1 MMLRG
6 KLALITGATAGIGQ
20 AIAEV
25 FAREGARLILTGRR
39 EARLKNLAVGLAE
52 QFGTD
57 SFVLPLDISSREQ
70 VHTALSTLPLEFQDI
85 NILVNNAGLARGVE
99 KIQDGNPTEWDE
111 VLQTN
116 IHGLL
121 YVTRAI
127 LPGMIRRGGGDI
139 LNIGSIAGHEVYPG
153 GAVYNASK
161 FAVDAL
167 TKGMRIDTVD
177 LPIRISSID
186 PGLVETEF
194 SVVRFRGDREKA
206 ANVYKNIEPLKP
218 ADIAETAL
226 FIVSRP
232 AHVQIA
238 QVIIFP
244 TCQASAT
251 LVHRNF

>member
-1 MMLRG
+1 MLKG
-6 KLALITGATAGIGQ
+6 KLALITGATAGIGK

-25 FAREGARLILTGRR
+25 FAREGARLIITGRR
-39 EARLKNLAVGLAE
+39 LERLQSLAAALSGKY
-52 QFGTD
+52 GTD
-57 SFVLPLDISSREQ
+57 SLALPLDIRDGKQ
-70 VHTALSTLPLEFQDI
+70 VENTFNALPPAYQAID
-85 NILVNNAGLARGVE
+85 ILVNNAGLARGTE
-99 KIQDGNPTEWDE
+99 KIQDGHPAEWDE

-116 IHGLL
+116 VHGLL
-121 YVTRAI
+121 YVTRAV
-127 LPGMIRRGGGDI
+127 LPGMIRRNRGDI

-167 TKGMRIDTVD
+167 TRGMRMDTVD
-177 LPIRISSID
+177 LPIRVSSID

-194 SVVRFRGDREKA
+194 SEVRFRGDREKA
-206 ANVYKNIEPLKP
+206 GNVYRNIQPLKP

-232 AHVQIA
+232 AHVQVA

-244 TCQASAT
+244 SCQASAT
-251 LVHRNF
+251 IVHRNS